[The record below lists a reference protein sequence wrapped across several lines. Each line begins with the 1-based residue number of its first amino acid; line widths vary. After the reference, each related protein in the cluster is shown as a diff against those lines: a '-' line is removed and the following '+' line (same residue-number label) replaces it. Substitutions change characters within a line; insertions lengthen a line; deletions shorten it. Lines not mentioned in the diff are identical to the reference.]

1 MSRVAHRLCRLAPL
15 AFLALVA
22 CEPHV
27 QAADG
32 SIGVS
37 PGSASHARPLP
48 AGPSVLLVTID
59 TLRADHVGAYG
70 AQGVETPV
78 IDGLAREGVRFE
90 TAIAPTPLTLPSHA
104 SILTG
109 LYPPRHGVRHNGI
122 HRLAPEIDTVAT
134 RLASA
139 GYDTAAIVGSIVL
152 GKRYGLGRGFAVYD
166 EDMSER
172 RASATGYPER
182 SAAAVTDRAIDW
194 LSRTDRPFFLWV
206 HFYDPHAAY
215 QPPAP
220 YAERFRDRPYD
231 GEIAAVDAAL
241 GRIVNALRDAGRLD
255 TTLVVVTADHGESL
269 GEHGER
275 THGYGLY
282 DATLAVPLV
291 LRGPG
296 VPVGRTLGGVVSTVD
311 VAPTILGQL
320 GQPPLGDIDGH
331 DLAQRWTEGSP
342 PAEDVAYAETLAT
355 SIDHGWSP
363 LHALRSLTH
372 HYVRAP
378 RPELYDVRRDPGE
391 RANLAER
398 PSPQVAPEISRLDAG
413 IARHLEAGAALAA
426 LPGAPPGASARV
438 VLDEATR
445 AQLVALGYALPA
457 TPVPENGIDPKDGL
471 RFVGQF
477 VAAKSA
483 FYGGDLA
490 RAEALATPL
499 LETMPASAELHE
511 LLGRLLLAR
520 GRPDLARVRA
530 ETAAKLV
537 PASAQAHLLVA
548 LVAADAN
555 DPDGAIA
562 AYAEA
567 AARDPESG
575 EARIGAVWAAAR
587 TGRLAEADAIADE
600 AKAREPTNAAL
611 CERLGA
617 TWERVGEIERA
628 RTAYEAA
635 LRLDPGSGTAHM
647 ALAIQLARL
656 GRDADSE
663 RERTLAGAVAALPPF
678 ANRLAVVYAA
688 RGEVGRAE
696 ALFRDLLESHPG
708 YAGARRNLAL
718 LLRRDGRD
726 DEALRIENG
735 G

>member
-1 MSRVAHRLCRLAPL
+1 MSRAAQRLGRWAPL
-15 AFLALVA
+15 ALLALAA
-22 CEPHV
+22 CEPRV
-27 QAADG
+27 AAAPDG
-32 SIGVS
+32 AA
-37 PGSASHARPLP
+37 PPPAAAPETRPLP

-78 IDGLAREGVRFE
+78 IDGLAQEGVRFE
-90 TAIAPTPLTLPSHA
+90 KAIAPTPLTLPSHA

-122 HRLAPEIDTVAT
+122 HRLAPDIDTVAT
-134 RLASA
+134 RLAAA
-139 GYDTAAIVGSIVL
+139 GYDTAAVVGSIVL
-152 GKRYGLGRGFAVYD
+152 GKRYGLGRGFATYD
-166 EDMSER
+166 EDMSSQ

-182 SAAAVTDRAIDW
+182 SAAAVSDRAIEW
-194 LSRTDRPFFLWV
+194 LSRRDRPFFLWV
-206 HFYDPHAAY
+206 HYYDPHAAY
-215 QPPAP
+215 QPPSP

-231 GEIAAVDAAL
+231 GEIASVDAAL
-241 GRIVNALRDAGRLD
+241 GRVVGALRQSGRLES
-255 TTLVVVTADHGESL
+255 TLVVVTADHGESL

-296 VPVGRTLGGVVSTVD
+296 VPAGRVLGGVVSTVD
-311 VAPTILGQL
+311 VAPTILALL
-320 GQPPLGDIDGH
+320 GQPPLAGVDGR
-331 DLAQRWTEGSP
+331 DLAQRWTDGSA
-342 PAEDVAYAETLAT
+342 PADEVAYAETLAT
-355 SIDHGWSP
+355 RIDHGWSP
-363 LHALRSLTH
+363 LHALRSPTH

-378 RPELYDVRRDPGE
+378 RPELYDVRSDPGE
-391 RANLAER
+391 RTNLAVQ
-398 PSPQVAPEISRLDAG
+398 PSAQVGAEIARLDAG
-413 IARHLEAGAALAA
+413 IAQRLEAGARADAA
-426 LPGAPPGASARV
+426 PAASGAVA
-438 VLDEATR
+438 LDEATR
-445 AQLVALGYALPA
+445 EQLVALGYALPA
-457 TPVPENGIDPKDGL
+457 TPVPANGIDPKDGL
-471 RFVGQF
+471 RFVGDF

-490 RAEALATPL
+490 RAEAIATPL
-499 LETMPASAELHE
+499 LASMPASAELHE
-511 LLGRLLLAR
+511 LLARLLLAR
-520 GRPDLARVRA
+520 GRPDLARVHA

-548 LVAADAN
+548 LAAADAN
-555 DPDGAIA
+555 DADGAIA

-587 TGRLAEADAIADE
+587 AGRVAEAEAIAE
-600 AKAREPTNAAL
+600 KAKAQEPANAGL

-628 RTAYEAA
+628 RAAYEAA
-635 LRLDPGSGTAHM
+635 LRLDPSSGSAHM

-656 GRDADSE
+656 GRDADSA
-663 RERTLAGAVAALPPF
+663 RERSLAGAFASQPPF
-678 ANRLAVVYAA
+678 LNRLAVVYAA
-688 RGEVGRAE
+688 RGDVGRAE
-696 ALFRDLLESHPG
+696 ALFRDLLETHPG

-726 DEALRIENG
+726 AEALRVENG